1 MKLKYLSAD
10 ENYTGRPHDASILKK
25 LEILYK
31 GYDEVNLNLIDFV
44 NYNNLS
50 MILCNNFSI
59 EELELYNYDELLD
72 DDIINFKA
80 ELEYEFINCI
90 SKDYNSYEWESLEY
104 YLPFELEDLSLNEV
118 INLYN
123 LRTLDSIREFIDDEL
138 DEAIDDYCRDVF
150 HEGLEVYQ
158 YFIIDD
164 VDMWE
169 NYTNYPI
176 FYHHELDLYL
186 VGITH
191 WGMSWKFF
199 NTKFKYREYIR
210 WSKILLKFLLY
221 YLW

>member
-10 ENYTGRPHDASILKK
+10 ENYTGRPHDAGVFKK

-31 GYDEVNLNLIDFV
+31 GYDEINLNLIDFV
-44 NYNNLS
+44 NYNNLN

-72 DDIINFKA
+72 DDIVNFKA
-80 ELEYEFINCI
+80 ELESEFINCI

-123 LRTLDSIREFIDDEL
+123 LRTQDSIREFIDDEL

-150 HEGLEVYQ
+150 YEGLEVYQ
-158 YFIIDD
+158 YFIIND

-199 NTKFKYREYIR
+199 NTNFKYREYIR
-210 WSKILLKFLLY
+210 
-221 YLW
+221 